1 MPFTNE
7 DLLYYGSLH
16 RCKSGDFS
24 LVVKKM
30 LKDLTL
36 LLQFRYEQFWAE
48 LRASDRLKR
57 LMQSCLQI
65 LPRKAFSLYA
75 RKTVSSS

>member
-36 LLQFRYEQFWAE
+36 LLQFRYE
-48 LRASDRLKR
+48 
-57 LMQSCLQI
+57 
-65 LPRKAFSLYA
+65 
-75 RKTVSSS
+75 